1 MLSLKLFLSQD
12 QHLQSEVSE
21 QTHTPKWFKMQTLK
35 TENVELEPLGSLH
48 PLFQNHAHA
57 FVVVTLP
64 SLTTNKLVL
73 DMTSRNMIG

>member
-1 MLSLKLFLSQD
+1 
-12 QHLQSEVSE
+12 
-21 QTHTPKWFKMQTLK
+21 MQTLK